1 MKSTSNAPI
10 YMKVYNRLKNQI
22 LSGSYPSGSFLPTE
36 SELEQIYQ
44 VSRTT
49 IRKAVKMLSD
59 EGFLSVRQGCG
70 TMVMDTRTTQNYNQV
85 TSVTESLKKRGYEVT
100 TASTMIDV
108 IPATR
113 EIALDLQIPEETAVA
128 RIQRL
133 QLADGNPV
141 TLMENYVEYA
151 KVPDIE
157 KHQGHFVAL
166 YQFLEETYGLT
177 IDSTRDRIS
186 ARSAD
191 FMEAQVLGIEPKDAL
206 LVIHRITYCQDHP
219 VSIDHVRVI
228 GTQYEAEISG
238 KGRSK

>member
-100 TASTMIDV
+100 TASMMIDV

-113 EIALDLQIPEETAVA
+113 EIAMDLQIPEETPVA

-133 QLADGNPV
+133 QLADGKSCDSDGKLCRICQSTRYRKTPGTFCSSVSVFRRNLRTYHRFHQGPDFCPVCRFYGSAGTGNRAEGRSFSDPPHHLFPGPSCQHRSCTGDRNPV
-141 TLMENYVEYA
+141 
-151 KVPDIE
+151 
-157 KHQGHFVAL
+157 
-166 YQFLEETYGLT
+166 
-177 IDSTRDRIS
+177 
-186 ARSAD
+186 
-191 FMEAQVLGIEPKDAL
+191 
-206 LVIHRITYCQDHP
+206 
-219 VSIDHVRVI
+219 
-228 GTQYEAEISG
+228 
-238 KGRSK
+238 

>member
-22 LSGSYPSGSFLPTE
+22 LSGSYPSGNFLPTE

-100 TASTMIDV
+100 TASMM
-108 IPATR
+108 
-113 EIALDLQIPEETAVA
+113 LSL
-128 RIQRL
+128 
-133 QLADGNPV
+133 
-141 TLMENYVEYA
+141 
-151 KVPDIE
+151 
-157 KHQGHFVAL
+157 
-166 YQFLEETYGLT
+166 
-177 IDSTRDRIS
+177 
-186 ARSAD
+186 
-191 FMEAQVLGIEPKDAL
+191 
-206 LVIHRITYCQDHP
+206 IHI
-219 VSIDHVRVI
+219 
-228 GTQYEAEISG
+228 
-238 KGRSK
+238 

>member
-100 TASTMIDV
+100 TASMMIDV

-113 EIALDLQIPEETAVA
+113 EIAMDLQIPEETAVA

-133 QLADGNPV
+133 QL
-141 TLMENYVEYA
+141 ENYVEYA